1 MISGRQGQPGVRGR
15 QGQWDLQASKGK
27 RGSLVNRVQLC
38 PNLRM
43 GMTTW
48 WPSLALLERRESL
61 GFQAL
66 ACQENRARLE
76 SMD

>member
-1 MISGRQGQPGVRGR
+1 M
-15 QGQWDLQASKGK
+15 
-27 RGSLVNRVQLC
+27 NRVRLC

-43 GMTTW
+43 GMATW

>member
-1 MISGRQGQPGVRGR
+1 M
-15 QGQWDLQASKGK
+15 
-27 RGSLVNRVQLC
+27 NRAQLC

-43 GMTTW
+43 GMAMW

-61 GFQAL
+61 GLQAL
-66 ACQENRARLE
+66 ACQENRARLD

>member
-1 MISGRQGQPGVRGR
+1 MISGRQGQLGVRGC
-15 QGQWDLQASKGK
+15 QGQWDPQASKGK
-27 RGSLVNRVQLC
+27 RGSLVSHVQLC

-43 GMTTW
+43 GTARW
-48 WPSLALLERRESL
+48 WPCLALLERRDSL
-61 GFQAL
+61 GLQAL